1 MEDSV
6 VIWGFIVIVVYGAA
20 ARWFIKGLKA
30 ERKAKREKYWSHW

>member
-6 VIWGFIVIVVYGAA
+6 VVWGLIVIVVYGAA
-20 ARWFIKGLKA
+20 ARWFIKVLKA